1 MVHIISAFHCCQQHV
16 HPTTKNIAIL
26 LNSSHRR
33 QTTTSNVGINARS
46 RRGRRSGMK
55 LKSSSFSNY
64 INNNSQLEEQ
74 QQEEQKQK
82 QKEVTIRLTDSGK
95 EVTLISRTVP
105 ILNFSVTVWEWK
117 NSAEVV
123 NAYWEAQGQVM
134 TSFGT
139 TQQKPLLDPFGLVSW
154 PGSVLAAREL
164 CKHAEIAVKNKNVVV
179 LGAVS

>member
-1 MVHIISAFHCCQQHV
+1 MAF
-16 HPTTKNIAIL
+16 L
-26 LNSSHRR
+26 LDSSHRR
-33 QTTTSNVGINARS
+33 QTTTSNVGNTRS
-46 RRGRRSGMK
+46 RRGRRLLGIK
-55 LKSSSFSNY
+55 LRSKSSSSSNN
-64 INNNSQLEEQ
+64 INNNSQLEKH
-74 QQEEQKQK
+74 QEEEQK

>member
-1 MVHIISAFHCCQQHV
+1 MAF
-16 HPTTKNIAIL
+16 L
-26 LNSSHRR
+26 LDSSHRR
-33 QTTTSNVGINARS
+33 QITTSNVGHKRS
-46 RRGRRSGMK
+46 RRGRRLLGMK
-55 LKSSSFSNY
+55 LKSRSKSSSSFNN
-64 INNNSQLEEQ
+64 INNNSQLEKHQHQE
-74 QQEEQKQK
+74 QEEQKP
-82 QKEVTIRLTDSGK
+82 KEATIRLTDSGK